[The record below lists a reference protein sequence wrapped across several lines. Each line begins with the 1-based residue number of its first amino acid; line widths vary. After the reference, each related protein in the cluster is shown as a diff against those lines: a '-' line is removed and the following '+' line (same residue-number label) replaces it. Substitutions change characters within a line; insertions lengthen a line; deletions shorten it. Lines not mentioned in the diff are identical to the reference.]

1 MFIHTTQINC
11 TGSAF
16 GCTIPANERKLKTM
30 KLLLIGWCL
39 LGATVLASGA
49 EKREL
54 LARQETVAEFQ
65 GLHYQQC
72 RGLTTLC
79 PDKCGSSGNFARFRI
94 VKYLVYEKP
103 GQYGDPKQEEFI
115 VQVDDNLGQLKLPAQ
130 QVGIIRGLKPGDF
143 VRLAWRHDYVTNNGG
158 SYPERPLTA
167 IEKLTPEAAKK
178 LVGDTPLKSD
188 KPDNKPGFMPIQ
200 PL

>member
-1 MFIHTTQINC
+1 
-11 TGSAF
+11 
-16 GCTIPANERKLKTM
+16 M
-30 KLLLIGWCL
+30 KSLLIACCL
-39 LGATVLASGA
+39 LGVTALAPGA

-65 GLHYQQC
+65 GLHFQQC

-79 PDKCGSSGNFARFRI
+79 PDKCGSSGNMARFRI
-94 VKYLVYEKP
+94 VKYLVYEKL

-115 VQVDDNLGQLKLPAQ
+115 VQVDTNLGQLKLPDAQ
-130 QVGIIRGLKPGDF
+130 VKLIRDLKPGDF

-158 SYPERPLTA
+158 SSPERPLTA

-178 LVGDTPLKSD
+178 LVGDTPLKSQ
-188 KPDNKPGFMPIQ
+188 KPKTNSGVTPRAF
-200 PL
+200 